1 MFYLWLFGES
11 LYLNNCPFWYEAIE
25 FVHLNSLVNISKTSK
40 AAKTISYIFTNSK
53 SSRPEL
59 FCKKDILWNFAKFTG
74 NDLCQSLFFRPAT
87 LLKKSLWH
95 RCFPMNFTKFLRIP
109 FFTEH
114 LRWLLRKFL
123 YWATCFFLISIWIFE
138 IRLGYD

>member
-1 MFYLWLFGES
+1 M
-11 LYLNNCPFWYEAIE
+11 
-25 FVHLNSLVNISKTSK
+25 VNISKTSK

-74 NDLCQSLFFRPAT
+74 NDLCQSLFFNKVPGLRPAT

-95 RCFPMNFTKFLRIP
+95 RGFPVNVAKFLRTP
-109 FFTEH
+109 FFTEY

-123 YWATCFFLISIWIFE
+123 YWATCFFFNKHMNFRYQARVWLIKNCKKAEIMLDMLISIF
-138 IRLGYD
+138 

>member
-1 MFYLWLFGES
+1 MFCFWLFGES

-25 FVHLNSLVNISKTSK
+25 FIDLNSLVNISKTSK
-40 AAKTISYIFTNSK
+40 AAKTYLISLQILKAVAQSCSVKKIFFEISQNSQ
-53 SSRPEL
+53 EMT
-59 FCKKDILWNFAKFTG
+59 CAKV
-74 NDLCQSLFFRPAT
+74 SFFNKVPGLRPAT

-95 RCFPMNFTKFLRIP
+95 WCFPTNFTKFLRIP

-123 YWATCFFLISIWIFE
+123 Y
-138 IRLGYD
+138 